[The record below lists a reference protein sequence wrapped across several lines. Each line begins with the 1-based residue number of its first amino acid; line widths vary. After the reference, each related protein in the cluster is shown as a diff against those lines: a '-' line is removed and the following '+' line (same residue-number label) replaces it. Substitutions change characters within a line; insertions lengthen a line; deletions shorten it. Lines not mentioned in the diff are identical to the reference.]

1 MGSKP
6 PLIAWAS
13 RGAGAIGLV
22 TAVLNLGLII
32 GSDGGG
38 VPLAVG
44 LLVVMGG
51 AGLAAWYADRMAP
64 GPGRRMMWASFV
76 VFFVLGVLS
85 VFTVG
90 LLYLIA
96 AVLSIFSLSR
106 SQSPRGSWGGT

>member
-1 MGSKP
+1 MRAKP

-13 RGAGAIGLV
+13 RGAGAIGLA
-22 TAVLNLGLII
+22 TAVLSLGLIL
-32 GSDGGG
+32 GSGDGG
-38 VPLAVG
+38 VPLAIG

-64 GPGRRMMWASFV
+64 ATGRRTMWAAFV
-76 VFFVLGVLS
+76 VFFVLGVIS

-90 LLYLIA
+90 VLYLMA

-106 SQSPRGSWGGT
+106 SQSARSAGDGL